1 MSYCLITLK
10 KFGEFIREEI
20 DSKDLLSASFRIKVE
35 DKYLIIPIERE
46 LTKDELSVL
55 SKTDSAIKQSFRD
68 DLEPSKFI
76 PKSHFD
82 VLQPLFSEKEMELTP
97 RSFDTI
103 GDIIVIEIPEELADK
118 KEIIGNALLTAH
130 TSIKT
135 VYAKAGKVEGI
146 NRIRPVEYLVGEK
159 KTKTIYKE
167 HGIRLAVDIT
177 QAYFSPRLSEEH
189 SRIANKTK
197 VNETIV
203 DLFCGIGPFAIPIA
217 KKVDSQIHAIDIN
230 PGAIALLQESITLN
244 KLLGTIVSYC
254 GDCRKVVDEQ
264 NLEHVADRVI
274 MNLPGYA
281 IDFVD
286 VACKT
291 LKKEGGI
298 IHFFEFVGGENP
310 EKTIVEDISRE
321 IAKNGRK
328 IDSVLEVRKVRMS
341 APRQWQ
347 MVADVL
353 VI

>member
-1 MSYCLITLK
+1 MPHCLITLK
-10 KFGEFIREEI
+10 KYGELIREEL
-20 DSKDLLSASFRIKVE
+20 DRRDLLNGLFRIKAE
-35 DKYLIIPIERE
+35 ETHLILPVNRE
-46 LTKDELSVL
+46 LTKKELTSL
-55 SKTDSAIKQSFRD
+55 SKIDSTIEQSFSD
-68 DLEPSKFI
+68 TLLPTKFT
-76 PKSHFD
+76 PKSHLD
-82 VLQPLFSEKEMELTP
+82 VLQEFFSEKEMELTP

-103 GDIIVIEIPEELADK
+103 GDIVVIEVPEELADK

-130 TSIKT
+130 SSIKT
-135 VYAKAGKVEGI
+135 VYAKAGKVDGI
-146 NRIRPVEYLVGEK
+146 NRIRPVEFLAGEK

-167 HGIRLAVDIT
+167 HGVRLVVDIT

-189 SRIANKTK
+189 SRIANRSKD
-197 VNETIV
+197 NETIV

-217 KKVDSQIHAIDIN
+217 KKVDAQIHAIDIN
-230 PGAIALLQESITLN
+230 PGAIALLKENITLN
-244 KLLGTIVSYC
+244 KLLGTITPHC
-254 GDCRKVVDEQ
+254 GDCRKVVDEH
-264 NLEHVADRVI
+264 NLENVADRII

-281 IDFVD
+281 VDFVD

-321 IAKNGRK
+321 IEKNGRK

-347 MVADVL
+347 MVADVV

>member
-10 KFGEFIREEI
+10 KYGELIRREL
-20 DSKDLLSASFRIKVE
+20 DRRNLLNGSFRIKAE
-35 DKYLIIPIERE
+35 EKHLILPINRE
-46 LTKDELSVL
+46 LTKKELSTL
-55 SKTDSAIKQSFRD
+55 SKIDLTIEQSFSD
-68 DLEPSKFI
+68 TLLPTKFL
-76 PKSHFD
+76 PKSHLD
-82 VLQPLFSEKEMELTP
+82 VLQECFSEKELDLTP

-103 GDIIVIEIPEELADK
+103 GDIVVIEIPEELIDK
-118 KEIIGNALLTAH
+118 KEAIGSALLTAH
-130 TSIKT
+130 SAIKT

-146 NRIRPVEYLVGEK
+146 NRIRPVEFLVGEK

-167 HGIRLAVDIT
+167 HGVRLAVDIT

-189 SRIANKTK
+189 SRIANKSK
-197 VNETIV
+197 DNEIIV

-217 KKVDSQIHAIDIN
+217 KKVDAQIHAIDIN
-230 PGAIALLQESITLN
+230 PGAIALLEENIILN
-244 KLLGTIVSYC
+244 KLRGTISPYC
-254 GDCRKVVDEQ
+254 GDCRKVIDKYK
-264 NLEHVADRVI
+264 LENVADRVI

-321 IAKNGRK
+321 LEKNGRK
-328 IDSVLEVRKVRMS
+328 IDSVHEVRKVRMS

-347 MVADVL
+347 MVADVE